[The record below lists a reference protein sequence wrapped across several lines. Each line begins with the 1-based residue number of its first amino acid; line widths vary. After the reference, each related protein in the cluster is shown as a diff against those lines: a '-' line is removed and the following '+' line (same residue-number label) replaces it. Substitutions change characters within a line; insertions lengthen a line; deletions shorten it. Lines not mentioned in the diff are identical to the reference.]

1 MIINMPQSDSRD
13 VVNDNA
19 VTRPEG
25 ISIAITAI
33 LPSMD
38 TLIKLRHFSDAYF
51 VLFRKERI
59 VRQDRIL

>member
-1 MIINMPQSDSRD
+1 MPQSDSRD
-13 VVNDNA
+13 AVNDNA

-51 VLFRKERI
+51 VLFRATR
-59 VRQDRIL
+59 